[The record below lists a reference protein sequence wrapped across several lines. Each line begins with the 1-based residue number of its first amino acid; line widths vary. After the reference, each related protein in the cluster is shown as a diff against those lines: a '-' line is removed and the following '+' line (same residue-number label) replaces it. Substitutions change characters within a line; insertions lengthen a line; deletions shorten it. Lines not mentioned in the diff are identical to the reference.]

1 MKNREK
7 YAQKIIDILSDADK
21 DGIAISIGVAK
32 NTGEPEACVF
42 MTCEECVLYEKCQ
55 KPGRFAEWLNA
66 ECKSDKAEKEAI
78 VLHTILYLN
87 GKTGKHFR
95 PTNKAAKRAIS
106 ARLNEGYTL
115 EDFQKVIDIKVAEWT
130 GTDYEKYLNPET
142 LFGNKMDKYLNQPV
156 QKPPE
161 DKRSS
166 KWGD

>member
-7 YAQKIIDILSDADK
+7 YAQEIIDILVASDEYTYPTT
-21 DGIAISIGVAK
+21 IAVEKSSGKPSSCLLMNCENCLFESGCVG
-32 NTGEPEACVF
+32 TGAR
-42 MTCEECVLYEKCQ
+42 K
-55 KPGRFAEWLNA
+55 EWLNA
-66 ECKSDKAEKEAI
+66 ECPDDTESIKRVIA
-78 VLHTILYLN
+78 HLN

-95 PTNKAAKRAIS
+95 PTNKAAKRTIS

>member
-7 YAQKIIDILSDADK
+7 YAQEIIDILLDFDRELEEF
-21 DGIAISIGVAK
+21 GIGVEESSGK
-32 NTGEPEACVF
+32 PKKCKCMSCGECLLENRKYSCDLGIWLN
-42 MTCEECVLYEKCQ
+42 EECKDDSGSIKQV
-55 KPGRFAEWLNA
+55 
-66 ECKSDKAEKEAI
+66 I
-78 VLHTILYLN
+78 TYLN
-87 GKTGKHFR
+87 GKTEKHFR
-95 PTNKAAKRAIS
+95 PTNKATKRTIN

-130 GTDYEKYLNPET
+130 GTEYEKYLNPET

>member
-7 YAQKIIDILSDADK
+7 YAQEIINTIANMSTTRILPFGVDMKTRTPKLCGDIECDACLLGESYDCN
-21 DGIAISIGVAK
+21 IAK
-32 NTGEPEACVF
+32 WLD
-42 MTCEECVLYEKCQ
+42 EECE
-55 KPGRFAEWLNA
+55 
-66 ECKSDKAEKEAI
+66 SDKAVKE
-78 VLHTILYLN
+78 TISLQTVLYLN
-87 GKTGKHFR
+87 AKTGKHFR
-95 PTNKAAKRAIS
+95 PTNKAAKRCIN

-115 EDFQKVIDIKVAEWT
+115 DDFCKVIDIKAAEWT

-161 DKRSS
+161 DKRLS

>member
-7 YAQKIIDILSDADK
+7 YAQEIIDIVIECSFDLPFGVKAK
-21 DGIAISIGVAK
+21 TGIP
-32 NTGEPEACVF
+32 TLCRD
-42 MTCEECVLYEKCQ
+42 MKCDDCLL
-55 KPGRFAEWLNA
+55 KVYNCGFREWLNE
-66 ECKSDKAEKEAI
+66 ECNSDKAEKEAI
-78 VLHTILYLN
+78 VLHTVLYLN

-95 PTNKAAKRAIS
+95 PTNKATKRTIN

-115 EDFQKVIDIKVAEWT
+115 EDFQKVIDIKTAEWT
-130 GTDYEKYLNPET
+130 GTEYEKYLNPET

>member
-7 YAQKIIDILSDADK
+7 YAQKIIDILSDADE
-21 DGIAISIGVAK
+21 DGIATSIGVAK

-42 MTCEECVLYEKCQ
+42 MTCEECILYKKCQ

-66 ECKSDKAEKEAI
+66 ECKDDSKSIEHVIA
-78 VLHTILYLN
+78 HLN
-87 GKTGKHFR
+87 SKTGKHFR
-95 PTNKAAKRAIS
+95 PTNKAAKRAIN

-115 EDFQKVIDIKVAEWT
+115 EDFQKVIDIKTAEWA
-130 GTDYEKYLNPET
+130 GTEYEKYLNPET

>member
-7 YAQKIIDILSDADK
+7 YAQEIIDIVATSDEYEVPVT
-21 DGIAISIGVAK
+21 IAVEKSSGKPRICLFVKCKNCLFEGRCIGEGARK
-32 NTGEPEACVF
+32 
-42 MTCEECVLYEKCQ
+42 Q
-55 KPGRFAEWLNA
+55 WLNA
-66 ECKSDKAEKEAI
+66 ECPDDTETVKQ
-78 VLHTILYLN
+78 VILYLN
-87 GKTGKHFR
+87 SKTDKHFR
-95 PTNKAAKRAIS
+95 PTNKAAKRTIN

-115 EDFQKVIDIKVAEWT
+115 EDFQKVIDIKTAEWT
-130 GTDYEKYLNPET
+130 GTEYEKYLNPET

>member
-7 YAQKIIDILSDADK
+7 YAQEIISILAVADK
-21 DGIAISIGVAK
+21 YGFGIPVAMWNKTGRPVFCLDIDCAGECLRYSECKK
-32 NTGEPEACVF
+32 NGS
-42 MTCEECVLYEKCQ
+42 LS
-55 KPGRFAEWLNA
+55 EWLNA
-66 ECKSDKAEKEAI
+66 ECPDDTGAVKQVIE
-78 VLHTILYLN
+78 YLN
-87 GKTGKHFR
+87 SKTGKHFR
-95 PTNKAAKRAIS
+95 PTNKAAKRCIN

-115 EDFQKVIDIKVAEWT
+115 DDFCKVVDIKVAEWT